1 MHFPGPYGF
10 TLFFSTVFVKI
21 TGLKAPVYLCFSL
34 EKGFVLFPADLH
46 NTFAIHIL
54 RFVIH
59 IIHMVFHI
67 HKSLYFSIFFA
78 IVPF

>member
-1 MHFPGPYGF
+1 MHFPAPYGF

-21 TGLKAPVYLCFSL
+21 TGLKVPVYLCFSL

-59 IIHMVFHI
+59 IIHIIFHI

-78 IVPF
+78 ICPF